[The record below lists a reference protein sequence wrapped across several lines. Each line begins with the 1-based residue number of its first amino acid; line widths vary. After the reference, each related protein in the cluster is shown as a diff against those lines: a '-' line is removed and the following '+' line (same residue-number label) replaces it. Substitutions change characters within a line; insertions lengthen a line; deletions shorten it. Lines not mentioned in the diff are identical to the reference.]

1 MGRDMS
7 SNGAIPVICAT
18 IGKRRR
24 IRVEDVRALRKFVYT
39 DALITRDEAET
50 IFELAAANH
59 PDCPEWR
66 ALFSEVMADWL
77 VNQNEPEGFVSEEK
91 ANWLVERIGRSGH
104 VASAA
109 ELEML
114 TVTLEKARLAP
125 PGLIRFA
132 IAQFRQAVM
141 SGASPLR
148 AGAATPGVI
157 APAEIDLLRR
167 IVYAGGGDKSVGVS
181 REEAELL
188 LDIND
193 ALDDA
198 ENPAWDDLFVK
209 AVANCVMAATF
220 SAPPDRAQALS
231 RRVWLDSEAN
241 VDVGGFLARMLG
253 AAHLDM
259 RDEGPDAFARLNA
272 RLDADIRQSET
283 VTRGEAHWLADRL
296 NRNGRIGA
304 NERKLLQFI
313 ARESPSIDPAL
324 RPLVDLAA

>member
-1 MGRDMS
+1 MS

-24 IRVEDVRALRKFVYT
+24 IQVEDVRALRKFVYH
-39 DALITRDEAET
+39 DAAIDRDEAEA
-50 IFELAAANH
+50 IFELAAANY

-66 ALFSEVMADWL
+66 ALFADVMADWL

-91 ANWLVERIGRSGH
+91 ADWLVERIGRAGR

-114 TVTLEKARLAP
+114 TMTLEKARLAP
-125 PGLIRFA
+125 AGLIRFA
-132 IAQFRQAVM
+132 IAQIRKAVM
-141 SGASPLR
+141 SGDSPLR
-148 AGAATPGVI
+148 EGAPTPGVI
-157 APAEIDLLRR
+157 APAEVDLLRR
-167 IVYAGGGDKSVGVS
+167 IIHAGGGDQGVGVS
-181 REEAELL
+181 RDEAEML

-193 ALDDA
+193 ALDPV
-198 ENPAWDDLFVK
+198 ENAAWDDLFVK
-209 AVANCVMAATF
+209 AVANCVMAAAF
-220 SAPPDRAQALS
+220 VAPPDRAQAMS
-231 RRVWLDSEAN
+231 RRAWLDAESGF
-241 VDVGGFLARMLG
+241 DVGGFLSRMLG
-253 AAHLDM
+253 SAHLDM

-283 VTRGEAHWLADRL
+283 VTRGEADWLADRI

-313 ARESPSIDPAL
+313 ARESPAIDPAL
-324 RPLVDLAA
+324 QPLIDLAA

>member
-1 MGRDMS
+1 MS

-24 IRVEDVRALRKFVYT
+24 IQIEDVRALRKFVYH
-39 DALITRDEAET
+39 DAAIDRDEAEA
-50 IFELAAANH
+50 IFDLAAANY

-66 ALFSEVMADWL
+66 ALFPEVMADWL
-77 VNQNEPEGFVSEEK
+77 VNQNEPEGFISEEK
-91 ANWLVERIGRSGH
+91 ADWLVGRIGRSGR

-114 TVTLEKARLAP
+114 TMALEKARLAP

-132 IAQFRQAVM
+132 IAQIRQAVM
-141 SGASPLR
+141 SGDSPLR
-148 AGAATPGVI
+148 EGAPTPGVI

-167 IVYAGGGDKSVGVS
+167 IIHAGGGDQSVGVS
-181 REEAELL
+181 RDEAEML

-193 ALDDA
+193 ALDPA
-198 ENPAWDDLFVK
+198 ENAAWDDLFVK
-209 AVANCVMAATF
+209 AVANCVMAAAF
-220 SAPPDRAQALS
+220 VAPPDRAQALS
-231 RRVWLDSEAN
+231 RRAWLDSESGF
-241 VDVGGFLARMLG
+241 DVGGFLSRMLG
-253 AAHLDM
+253 SAHLDM

-272 RLDADIRQSET
+272 RLDADIRQSEAL
-283 VTRGEAHWLADRL
+283 TRGEADWLAVRL

-324 RPLVDLAA
+324 QPLIDLAA